1 MYLILLNKLY
11 KLKTYENSMLHF
23 WNLSFIF
30 LVGLEIV
37 RLKRTFLSIR
47 RQVGFAT
54 LGGFFILTL
63 KLRAACCR
71 AAFFMRFTK

>member
-54 LGGFFILTL
+54 LGGFFYSHVKVASRLL
-63 KLRAACCR
+63 PGG
-71 AAFFMRFTK
+71 FFL